1 MISKAEIKELAR
13 LHQKKFRDQEN
24 KILVEGEKMIAE
36 ALSSGWECE
45 LILHSNDFSFSG
57 NYGDIYQPVQSLI
70 NTVPVKELERLS
82 DTVTPQHIIAVFRV
96 PPVKKTREEGRVAL
110 LLDSVSDPGNFGT
123 IIRTADWF
131 GVHNIYT
138 TGNCADYLNPK
149 VVRASMGSMFRTAI
163 IRLETGD
170 DIRSYLRSSGRKM
183 ICADMHGTPLNRLHP
198 ESEKLILLL
207 GNEANGPSDEVK
219 SLAHQTAVIP
229 GYGKAESLNVASAAA
244 VFLYALTNCE
254 L

>member
-13 LHQKKFRDQEN
+13 LHQKKFRDQEK

-57 NYGDIYQPVQSLI
+57 NYVDIYQPVQSLI
-70 NTVPVKELERLS
+70 NIVPVKELERLS
-82 DTVTPQHIIAVFRV
+82 DTVTPQHITAVFRV
-96 PPVKKTREEGRVAL
+96 PPIMKGKAEGRVAL
-110 LLDSVSDPGNFGT
+110 LLDAVSDPGNFGT

-131 GVHNIYT
+131 GVSRIYI

-149 VVRASMGSMFRTAI
+149 VVRASMGSVFRSDF

-170 DIRSYLRSSGRKM
+170 EIRSYLRSSGRKM
-183 ICADMHGTPLNRLHP
+183 ICADMNGTPLNRLHL
-198 ESEKLILLL
+198 ENEKLLLLL

-219 SLAHQTAVIP
+219 SLAQETAIIP

-244 VFLYALTNCE
+244 VFLYALT
-254 L
+254 LR